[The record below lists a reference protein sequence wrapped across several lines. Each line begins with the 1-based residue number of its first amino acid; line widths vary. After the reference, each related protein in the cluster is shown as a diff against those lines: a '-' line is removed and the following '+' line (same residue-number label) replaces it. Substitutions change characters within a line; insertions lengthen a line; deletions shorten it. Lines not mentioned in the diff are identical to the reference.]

1 MCGAFL
7 ICIALVISSSAGSFG
22 FIHATN
28 VAATAAVSSISV
40 SGNRLIDGN
49 GAPVQLRGVNR
60 SGTEYAC
67 VEWGGPF
74 DGPSDQ
80 TSVAAIAGWHANAVR
95 LGLNEDCWLGING
108 EPIGGLTAASYQS
121 AIINYVNL
129 LHANGLYAILE
140 LHWSAPGS
148 VKATSQATLPDY
160 DHSPAMWASV
170 AAAFKNDHA
179 TIFDV
184 YNEPTNDG
192 QHCGPTS
199 PAACT
204 ADSQQGWWCWSHGQ
218 GCVTNDNPSFP
229 QPWRI
234 AGMEEL
240 IAAIRG
246 AGATNVVMVGG
257 LQYANDFT
265 SYLKYKPVDSLNQ
278 MAASFHVYNFN
289 FCNNLSCWISNV
301 APVAALIPVVAG
313 EIGEDDGGHGLILDP
328 FMTWADANGISYL
341 AWTWDTWGCGGPVLI
356 SSYNGTPCQTFGS
369 GYQAHLAA
377 LAGPQTTVVSVVPNS
392 GTGAGGTPVVITG
405 TNFTGATAVKF
416 GANAATTFT
425 VNTATQIT
433 ATSPAGSAGTV
444 DVTVTTPLGTSAT
457 GVADKFTYSGPT
469 VSAVAPN
476 SGPAAG
482 GTPVTITG
490 TNLTGATGVKF
501 GGAAATGLT
510 GNTATQITATSP
522 AGVGVVD
529 VTVTTPLGTSAAN
542 AGDKF
547 TYIGPPTV
555 SAVAPSMG
563 PVAGGTPVVI
573 TGTGLTGA
581 TAVKFGTTQAT
592 GFTVTNGTQIAAM
605 SPAGSAGIVDVT
617 VTTPLGT
624 SAINAGDNF
633 TYVPAPTVVSLS
645 PTSGPIAGGTSIV
658 ITGTNLTGATSVK
671 FGTTTATTFTVNSPT
686 QITATSPAGLA
697 GAVDVTVTT
706 PGGTSAAS
714 AADQFTYSPAPTVAL
729 LAPNNGP
736 TGGGTSVVITG
747 TNFPITVGATVTVK
761 FGATAGTGVAVN
773 SATQITAT
781 SPAGSG
787 IVDVTVTTA
796 GGTSAT
802 SIADRFAYTLPP
814 AAYTAVTPVRLLDTR
829 NAGGSLGA
837 GGVLNLT
844 VAGVTPGAPAGASA
858 VVLNVTVTNTTAAS
872 YLTVYPA
879 GATRPLAS
887 SLNWAAGKTI
897 PGLVT
902 VQVGTGGAI
911 TIFNGVGSTDVV
923 VDLEGYFAA
932 PSGTAGGEVALTPAR
947 ITDTRT
953 GSGRPNAGSTL
964 GVGGTITVQVT
975 GAGGVPAS
983 GASAAILNVTVTN
996 TSAAG
1001 ALTVWPTGATRPL
1014 ASNLNWVAGQT
1025 VPNRVF
1031 VPIGSGGQVSIFN
1044 FAGSA
1049 DVVVDV
1055 SGYFTDATASGKLF
1069 TSVTP
1074 LRLVDTRLT
1083 GQTLGTAGNFILQVG
1098 GLGGVPVG
1106 ASAVILNVTVT
1117 NTNAPSFLVAYPSTV
1132 GLPTASDLNWIGGQT
1147 VANLGA
1153 VSLGTTGAITFYN
1166 GVGSSDVV
1174 VDLAGWFS

>member
-1 MCGAFL
+1 MIKPKSSNKRWQASVLGLTAL
-7 ICIALVISSSAGSFG
+7 AALTIIAGWAGITHNSP
-22 FIHATN
+22 
-28 VAATAAVSSISV
+28 VYAATTVFDDEFNGTSLDTTAWVAVNRPGDTSNAEQQCYKPGNASV
-40 SGNRLIDGN
+40 SGGNLVLLTQVDSSCAGYGYTSAMVQWKSFNFTYGYVEVRAKMAGGQGPWPAIWMLGANCQQTNITDPGNIPPCNWPFPGSDEIDI
-49 GAPVQLRGVNR
+49 
-60 SGTEYAC
+60 TEIL
-67 VEWGGPF
+67 G
-74 DGPSDQ
+74 SNH
-80 TSVAAIAGWHANAVR
+80 TSVNQQIHSTLGNPGCSAGVSDVSQNWHTY
-95 LGLNEDCWLGING
+95 GLTW
-108 EPIGGLTAASYQS
+108 TAASVIWTIDGATTCTVGS
-121 AIINYVNL
+121 AIPTHPMFLMLNTALGGV
-129 LHANGLYAILE
+129 GG
-140 LHWSAPGS
+140 GS
-148 VKATSQATLPDY
+148 VNPASLPQSYFIDYVRVSQ
-160 DHSPAMWASV
+160 
-170 AAAFKNDHA
+170 
-179 TIFDV
+179 
-184 YNEPTNDG
+184 
-192 QHCGPTS
+192 
-199 PAACT
+199 
-204 ADSQQGWWCWSHGQ
+204 
-218 GCVTNDNPSFP
+218 
-229 QPWRI
+229 
-234 AGMEEL
+234 
-240 IAAIRG
+240 
-246 AGATNVVMVGG
+246 
-257 LQYANDFT
+257 
-265 SYLKYKPVDSLNQ
+265 
-278 MAASFHVYNFN
+278 
-289 FCNNLSCWISNV
+289 
-301 APVAALIPVVAG
+301 
-313 EIGEDDGGHGLILDP
+313 
-328 FMTWADANGISYL
+328 
-341 AWTWDTWGCGGPVLI
+341 
-356 SSYNGTPCQTFGS
+356 GTPPPAPMVTSMAPSS
-369 GYQAHLAA
+369 GPA
-377 LAGPQTTVVSVVPNS
+377 V
-392 GTGAGGTPVVITG
+392 GGTPVVITG
-405 TNFTGATAVKF
+405 INLTGAIAVKF
-416 GANAATTFT
+416 GTTPATTFT
-425 VNTATQIT
+425 GISATQIA
-433 ATSPAGSAGTV
+433 ATSPAGSGPV
-444 DVTVTTPLGTSAT
+444 DVTVTTPSGTSAISA
-457 GVADKFTYSGPT
+457 GDKFTYTTVAAPT
-469 VSAVAPN
+469 VAMLAP
-476 SGPAAG
+476 STGPVSG

-490 TNLTGATGVKF
+490 TNLTGATAVKF
-501 GGAAATGLT
+501 GSNAATAIVIS
-510 GNTATQITATSP
+510 ATQITASSP
-522 AGVGVVD
+522 AGSGTVD
-529 VTVTTPLGTSAAN
+529 VTVTTPGGTSAIS

-547 TYIGPPTV
+547 TY
-555 SAVAPSMG
+555 
-563 PVAGGTPVVI
+563 
-573 TGTGLTGA
+573 
-581 TAVKFGTTQAT
+581 TA
-592 GFTVTNGTQIAAM
+592 
-605 SPAGSAGIVDVT
+605 
-617 VTTPLGT
+617 
-624 SAINAGDNF
+624 
-633 TYVPAPTVVSLS
+633 VPAPTVTLLA
-645 PTSGPIAGGTSIV
+645 PTSGPAAGGTSVV
-658 ITGTNLTGATSVK
+658 ITGTNLTGATAVK
-671 FGTTTATTFTVNSPT
+671 FGATAAATFTVDSPT

-729 LAPNNGP
+729 LAPGNGP

-1132 GLPTASDLNWIGGQT
+1132 GLPTASDLNWAGGQT
-1147 VANLGA
+1147 VANMTA
-1153 VSLGTTGAITFYN
+1153 SSLGTTGAVTFYN